1 MDEPGFD
8 SFPTCRRLVLRR
20 DSLRHSME
28 LLEDSIRRKQRN
40 LDMFLNQNL
49 LTEWIHTQI
58 RLIEYNQTTLNILI
72 QTLADCYT
80 DYGNHLM
87 NEHLND
93 ED

>member
-8 SFPTCRRLVLRR
+8 NCTTCRRLILRR
-20 DSLRHSME
+20 DSLKHSME
-28 LLEDSIRRKQRN
+28 LLEENIRLKQRN
-40 LDMFLNQNL
+40 LDMFLTQNM

-72 QTLADCYT
+72 RTLADCYT
-80 DYGNHLM
+80 DYGNHIM

>member
-1 MDEPGFD
+1 MNEPGFD
-8 SFPTCRRLVLRR
+8 SCPTYRRLVLRR
-20 DSLRHSME
+20 DSLKHSME
-28 LLEDSIRRKQRN
+28 LLEESIKRKQRN

-80 DYGNHLM
+80 KYGNHLM
-87 NEHLND
+87 NDHED

>member
-1 MDEPGFD
+1 MDEPGFNTCQ
-8 SFPTCRRLVLRR
+8 TCRRLVLRR
-20 DSLRHSME
+20 DSLKHSME
-28 LLEDSIRRKQRN
+28 LLEESIKRKQRN
-40 LDMFLNQNL
+40 LEMFLNRNL

-72 QTLADCYT
+72 QTLANCYT

-87 NEHLND
+87 NDHED

>member
-1 MDEPGFD
+1 MNDPGFD
-8 SFPTCRRLVLRR
+8 SCPTCRRLVLRR
-20 DSLRHSME
+20 DSLKHSME
-28 LLEDSIRRKQRN
+28 LLEESIKRKQRN

-72 QTLADCYT
+72 QTLDDCYT
-80 DYGNHLM
+80 EYGNHLI
-87 NEHLND
+87 NDQED

>member
-1 MDEPGFD
+1 MNEPGFD
-8 SFPTCRRLVLRR
+8 SCSTCGRLVLRR
-20 DSLRHSME
+20 DSLKHSME
-28 LLEDSIRRKQRN
+28 LLEESINRKQRN

-49 LTEWIHTQI
+49 LMEWIHTQI

-80 DYGNHLM
+80 DYGNHIM
-87 NEHLND
+87 NEHLDD

>member
-1 MDEPGFD
+1 MNDPGFD
-8 SFPTCRRLVLRR
+8 SCSTCRRLVLRR
-20 DSLRHSME
+20 DSLKHSME
-28 LLEDSIRRKQRN
+28 LLEESIKRKQRN

-49 LTEWIHTQI
+49 FTEWIHTQI

-80 DYGNHLM
+80 EYGNHLM
-87 NEHLND
+87 NDHED

>member
-1 MDEPGFD
+1 MDEPGFN
-8 SFPTCRRLVLRR
+8 TCQTFRRLVLRR
-20 DSLRHSME
+20 DSLKHSME
-28 LLEDSIRRKQRN
+28 LLEESIKRKQRN
-40 LDMFLNQNL
+40 LEMFLNQNL

-72 QTLADCYT
+72 QTLANCYT

-87 NEHLND
+87 NDHED

>member
-1 MDEPGFD
+1 MFN
-8 SFPTCRRLVLRR
+8 SYKLVLRR
-20 DSLRHSME
+20 DSLKHSME
-28 LLEDSIRRKQRN
+28 ILEESIRRKQRN
-40 LDMFLNQNL
+40 LEMFINQNL

-87 NEHLND
+87 KENIDD